1 MIRYYEK
8 DDGSQELVTKLGV
21 IKEKLKPTLDSCRE
35 IIRENQDR
43 KKPLNLNLQFRV
55 KMRLKTIL
63 QQDRPISNSEA
74 KEITADEL
82 YSIYCDY
89 CELIAFL
96 NEEIG
101 AYTPSKAEFCSF
113 AEITIEA
120 YQTMLHDAKIDL
132 KEVVQNI
139 ESELI
144 SDTMASAENG
154 VTQEKS
160 TMSRVTARGQ
170 VGHNVSMTS
179 PFDTVADVL
188 STQKTLDDYKRQLEL
203 AEAQFS
209 KKLPGKSEGAK

>member
-1 MIRYYEK
+1 MKRYYEK
-8 DDGSQELVTKLGV
+8 SDGSQELVTKSEL
-21 IKEKLKPTLDSCRE
+21 IKGKLKPTLDSCRE
-35 IIRENQDR
+35 LIRENQSR
-43 KKPLNLNLQFRV
+43 KKPLNLNMQFRV

-63 QQDRPISNSEA
+63 QFYRPMSNLDA
-74 KEITADEL
+74 KEITSDEL
-82 YSIYCDY
+82 YEIYCDY

-120 YQTMLHDAKIDL
+120 YQTMLHDAKTDL

-179 PFDTVADVL
+179 PFDTVAEVIT
-188 STQKTLDDYKRQLEL
+188 TQKTLEDYKRQLEI
-203 AEAQFS
+203 AESEFS
-209 KKLPGKSEGAK
+209 KKLPIKD